1 MASPQRIAAIDFW
14 RGVVLIVIMI
24 DHVPGNALEALTP
37 RNFGLSD
44 SAEAFVF
51 LSGVSVGAAYFQ
63 KVSRDGLGAIWR
75 GCLKR
80 AFYIYRVH
88 IALTFAAIAI
98 FGLAYWFSG
107 FGPLIEVHGRGS
119 IFHEP
124 LQSIPGV
131 LFLTHQL
138 GYFNILPLYVVL
150 MLASPLILGMATTS
164 LGLALAASLGCYA
177 LTKLAGVTLPTWP
190 QQGEWFLDPFAWQLI
205 FTLGLA
211 CHILWRG
218 ESPPRSLWVLA
229 ASALVVALGSVV
241 VTDAAGA
248 APGLRDAMFSL
259 LDVGKQ
265 RLGLARLIYF
275 LALAYCISQTPLLA
289 RLARSATGSAISRL
303 GRHSLE
309 IFALSSLLS
318 ALGQSILPVAG
329 ITNTSEVVEA
339 IGIVY
344 TLASIGGLF
353 LLARVLEWRNPMSGG
368 STRVFSRAMH
378 GYSQS
383 A

>member
-1 MASPQRIAAIDFW
+1 MASQQRIEAIDFW
-14 RGVVLIVIMI
+14 RGIVLIVIMI

-51 LSGVSVGAAYFQ
+51 LSGISVSAAYFQ
-63 KVSRDGLGAIWR
+63 KMSRDGLSAIWR
-75 GCLKR
+75 GCVRR

-88 IALTFAAIAI
+88 IVLTFAAIAI

-119 IFHEP
+119 IFHAP
-124 LQSIPGV
+124 LRSIPGV

-150 MLASPLILGMATTS
+150 MLASPLILGLARIRLS
-164 LGLALAASLGCYA
+164 LALAAAIACYA
-177 LTKLAGVTLPTWP
+177 LTKLVGVTLPTWP
-190 QQGEWFLDPFAWQLI
+190 QEGEWFLDPFAWQLI

-218 ESPPRSLWVLA
+218 ESPPRSRGLFAAAAVVL
-229 ASALVVALGSVV
+229 ALGSLV
-241 VTDAAGA
+241 VTDAAGLL
-248 APGLRDAMFSL
+248 PGLRDTVFPWIDA
-259 LDVGKQ
+259 GKQ
-265 RLGLARLIYF
+265 RLGLGRLIYF
-275 LALAYCISQTPLLA
+275 LALAYFISQTPILA
-289 RLARSATGSAISRL
+289 RLGRSAFGVVVSRL

-318 ALGQSILPVAG
+318 AFGQALLPVAG
-329 ITNTSEVVEA
+329 ISNTNEVVEA

-353 LLARVLEWRNPMSGG
+353 LLARLLEWRNPNFGP
-368 STRVFSRAMH
+368 STRAFSPVIH
-378 GYSQS
+378 VSSHS

>member
-1 MASPQRIAAIDFW
+1 MASQQRIAAIDFW

-63 KVSRDGLGAIWR
+63 KLSRDGLGAIWR

-88 IALTFAAIAI
+88 LALTFAAVAI
-98 FGLAYWFSG
+98 FGLAYWLSG

-150 MLASPLILGMATTS
+150 MLASPLVLGLARS
-164 LGLALAASLGCYA
+164 NLSLALAASIGCYA
-177 LTKLAGVTLPTWP
+177 LTKFAGVTLPTWP
-190 QQGEWFLDPFAWQLI
+190 QPGEWFLDPFAWQLI

-218 ESPPRSLWVLA
+218 KSPPRSAWILT
-229 ASALVVALGSVV
+229 ASAVVVALGSLV

-248 APGLRDAMFSL
+248 YPGLRDAAFSL

-265 RLGLARLIYF
+265 RLGLARLVYF
-275 LALAYCISQTPLLA
+275 LALAYCISQTPFLA
-289 RLARSATGSAISRL
+289 RLAGGAAGARVSRL

-309 IFALSSLLS
+309 IFALSSLLG
-318 ALGQSILPVAG
+318 ALGQAILPVAG
-329 ITNTSEVVEA
+329 ISNTNEVVEA
-339 IGIVY
+339 IGILY

-353 LLARVLEWRNPMSGG
+353 LLARFLEWRDPISGG
-368 STRVFSRAMH
+368 SARVFFRVMH
-378 GYSQS
+378 GLSHS